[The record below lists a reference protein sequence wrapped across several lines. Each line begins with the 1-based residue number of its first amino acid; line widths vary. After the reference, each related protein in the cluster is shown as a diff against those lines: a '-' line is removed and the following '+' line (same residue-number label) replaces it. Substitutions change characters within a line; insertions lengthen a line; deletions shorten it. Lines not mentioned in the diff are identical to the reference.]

1 MIRVFIKKYFWTEYS
16 SEADLG
22 LVKLVVMTN
31 VFFIYHQHE
40 IEIKRL
46 ICFKQIKYG
55 FFDNSWNQRFYSW
68 YMQNVTEN

>member
-1 MIRVFIKKYFWTEYS
+1 MTDSNNILAQWPLNIPITWVF

-31 VFFIYHQHE
+31 IFFNDHQHQ

-46 ICFKQIKYG
+46 ICVK
-55 FFDNSWNQRFYSW
+55 
-68 YMQNVTEN
+68 